1 MILVSTLFIAL
12 FITLVSIPMFKS
24 VAMRAHI
31 LDIPNERKV
40 HSTPIPKSGGLAMA
54 LGFCVAILYGLTL
67 DRFIGSVIMG
77 SIILVAVG
85 LVDDRYVIGYRPKF
99 LSQIAAALVVIIYG
113 GVEINSLGMLLPA
126 GVELPLGVSL
136 PLTLLVIVGVT
147 NAINLADGLDGLAG
161 GITLIIFLCLFAL
174 AYQIGD
180 NAIVIMC
187 IAMLGALFGFLS
199 FNTYPASVFM
209 GDAGSQLL
217 GFVSIVLALR
227 ITQANALLCPVLP
240 LLIVGFPIIDTCI
253 VMFERIRAGRS
264 PFVADNN
271 HFHHKLLSL
280 GLFHTEAVFIIYLL
294 QTIFVACAY
303 IFRFSSDWF
312 VLGLYF
318 ILSGIIITFFQVTHK
333 HRTRFKRYEIIDK
346 VIKGKLRFL
355 KNRDTILFVTM
366 VTLDILLPLL
376 MIINCIAVQGLPV
389 YISVCAFLLG
399 AVIVCL
405 WVMDKQIVG
414 GFVRVIL
421 YFMIPAIIYLNLE
434 QPFIVYGLS
443 FRMLYLGCCFI
454 CILSALILVRLNRSK
469 GSFQISPMDFLILII
484 ALSVSPLINTIMN
497 SRQTGFIIV
506 QILIFFYS
514 YEILFNNSKR
524 GRDIVI
530 ATTIITLGI
539 IAMKGF

>member
-1 MILVSTLFIAL
+1 MVLVPTLFIAL
-12 FITLVSIPMFKS
+12 FITLASIPMFKS
-24 VAMRAHI
+24 VAVRAHI

-40 HSTPIPKSGGLAMA
+40 HSTPIPRSGGLAMA

-67 DRFIGSVIMG
+67 DRFIGSVILG

-85 LVDDRYVIGYRPKF
+85 VVDDRYVIGYKPKF
-99 LSQIAAALVVIIYG
+99 LFQIAAALVVIIYG

-126 GVELPLGVSL
+126 GVDLPLIVSW

-174 AYQIGD
+174 AYQMGD
-180 NAIVIMC
+180 NAVAIMC
-187 IAMLGALFGFLS
+187 LAMLGALFGFLS

-209 GDAGSQLL
+209 GDAGSLLL
-217 GFVSIVLALR
+217 GFVSIVLALK
-227 ITQANALLCPVLP
+227 ITQTNALLCPVLP

-253 VMFERIRAGRS
+253 VMVERIKAGRS

-312 VLGLYF
+312 VLGLYL
-318 ILSGIIITFFQVTHK
+318 ILSGIIITFFHITHK
-333 HRTRFKRYEIIDK
+333 YSIKFKRYEIIDE
-346 VIKGKLRFL
+346 VIKRRLRFL
-355 KNRDTILFVTM
+355 KNRDTVLFFTM
-366 VTLDILLPLL
+366 GMLDILLPSL
-376 MIINCIAVQGLPV
+376 MIINCIVVQGLPA
-389 YISVCAFLLG
+389 YISICALLLG
-399 AVIVCL
+399 AIIVFL
-405 WVMDKQIVG
+405 WATDKQIVG
-414 GFVRVIL
+414 SLVRVIL

-434 QPFIVYGLS
+434 QPFILYGLS
-443 FRMLYLGCCFI
+443 LRMLYLICCFL
-454 CILSALILVRLNRSK
+454 CILSALILVRLNRRK
-469 GSFQISPMDFLILII
+469 GSFHISPMDYLILII

-524 GRDIVI
+524 GKDIVI
-530 ATTIITLGI
+530 ATTLITLGI
-539 IAMKGF
+539 IALKGF

>member
-1 MILVSTLFIAL
+1 MILISTLFIAL

-24 VAMRAHI
+24 VAVKAHI

-67 DRFIGSVIMG
+67 DRFIGSVIIG
-77 SIILVAVG
+77 SIILVAMG
-85 LVDDRYVIGYRPKF
+85 LADDRYVIGYKPKF
-99 LSQIAAALVVIIYG
+99 LSQIVAALVIIIYG

-126 GVELPLGVSL
+126 GLDLPLGVSW
-136 PLTLLVIVGVT
+136 PLTLMVIVGVT

-161 GITLIIFLCLFAL
+161 GMILIIFLCLFAL
-174 AYQIGD
+174 AYQMGD
-180 NAIVIMC
+180 NAVAIMC
-187 IAMLGALFGFLS
+187 LAMLGALFGFLS

-240 LLIVGFPIIDTCI
+240 LLIIGFPIIDTCI
-253 VMFERIRAGRS
+253 VMFERIKAGRS

-271 HFHHKLLSL
+271 HYHHKLLSL
-280 GLFHTEAVFIIYLL
+280 GFFHTEAVFIIYLL

-312 VLGLYF
+312 ILGLYL
-318 ILSGIIITFFQVTHK
+318 ILSGIVITFFQVTYK
-333 HRTRFKRYEIIDK
+333 YSIKFKRYEMIDK

-355 KNRDTILFVTM
+355 KNRDTILFFTT
-366 VTLDILLPLL
+366 VTLDILLPSL
-376 MIINCIAVQGLPV
+376 MIINCIVVQGLPA
-389 YISVCAFLLG
+389 YISICALLLV

-405 WVMDKQIVG
+405 WVVNKQIIG
-414 GFVRVIL
+414 SIVRLVL
-421 YFMIPAIIYLNLE
+421 YFMIPAIVYFNLK
-434 QPFIVYGLS
+434 QPYNFFGLS

-454 CILSALILVRLNRSK
+454 CILSALILVRLNRRK

-497 SRQTGFIIV
+497 SRQAEFIIV

-514 YEILFNNSKR
+514 YEILFNNRKR
-524 GRDIVI
+524 GKNIVI
-530 ATTIITLGI
+530 ATTLISLGI
-539 IAMKGF
+539 IALKVF

>member
-24 VAMRAHI
+24 VAVRAHI
-31 LDIPNERKV
+31 LDMPSERKV

-67 DRFIGSVIMG
+67 DRFIGSVILG
-77 SIILVAVG
+77 SVILVVLG
-85 LVDDRYVIGYRPKF
+85 VIDDRYVLGYKPKF
-99 LSQIAAALVVIIYG
+99 VSQIAAALVVIMYG

-126 GVELPLGVSL
+126 GVGLPPGVSW

-161 GITLIIFLCLFAL
+161 GITLIIFLCLFAI
-174 AYQIGD
+174 AYQMGD
-180 NAIVIMC
+180 NVVAVMC
-187 IAMLGALFGFLS
+187 IAMLGAIFGFLS

-227 ITQANALLCPVLP
+227 VTQATALLCPVLP

-253 VMFERIRAGRS
+253 VMFERIKAGRS

-303 IFRFSSDWF
+303 IFRYSSDWF
-312 VLGLYF
+312 IVWLYL
-318 ILSGIIITFFQVTHK
+318 ILSGIIITFFHITHK
-333 HRTRFKRYEIIDK
+333 YNFRFKRYEIIDK
-346 VIKGKLRFL
+346 VIKGRLRFL
-355 KNRDTILFVTM
+355 KDRDTILLFAIV
-366 VTLDILLPLL
+366 VLDILLPSL
-376 MIINCIAVQGLPV
+376 MIINCMVLHDLPA
-389 YISVCAFLLG
+389 YISVSACILG
-399 AVIVCL
+399 VMIVCL
-405 WVMDKQIVG
+405 WTMKKQIVG
-414 GFVRVIL
+414 SLVRIIL

-434 QPFIVYGLS
+434 QSFDFHGLS
-443 FRMLYLGCCFI
+443 LRMLYLVCCFI
-454 CILSALILVRLNRSK
+454 CILSALTLVRLNRSK
-469 GSFQISPMDFLILII
+469 DGFHISPMDFLILVI

-514 YEILFNNSKR
+514 YEILFNNSRR
-524 GRDIVI
+524 GRNIVI
-530 ATTIITLGI
+530 ATTLLTLGI
-539 IAMKGF
+539 ITLKGL